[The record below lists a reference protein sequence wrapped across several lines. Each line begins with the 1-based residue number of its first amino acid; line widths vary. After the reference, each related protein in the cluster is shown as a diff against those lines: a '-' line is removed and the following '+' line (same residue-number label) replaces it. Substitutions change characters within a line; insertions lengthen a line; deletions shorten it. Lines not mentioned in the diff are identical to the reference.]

1 MRESNI
7 SDTNTIQFSQ
17 YSSSRKDSSD
27 DSLILEKQVQVVK
40 KNEDIEVN
48 LSSFNNSM
56 LSVNKSINSD
66 NEGNSKIINDKAQI
80 NKNKDLSHK
89 KSQIG
94 NKANDIII
102 EIDKMNQLYLRRDKE
117 KSEQKGYTVYEI
129 SKNLENKKII
139 LCYRRY
145 DNFNKFYEALKI
157 RFPHYIF
164 PQLSPKNTM
173 AKLYDDQI
181 FLEQRRKELE
191 FFINEIDS
199 HDVMGKSEELQKFLN
214 GANFDKQYFNSLL
227 KSFDYPETL
236 KKINENKGIITKGM
250 KGVSDIYN
258 YFVGNKTEKDNQRE
272 NAKKIFEK
280 TENLDKKIEKYNS
293 IYEEIK
299 IIYKSFID
307 EREEKKFMINN
318 LLFMKNEGI
327 YENNSVKNKFNEL
340 VELNQN
346 YNFKKSDK
354 FLQTFEAKIVDSL
367 NFCVL
372 YLNGEQKAIKR
383 YKNFLENYNEIINY
397 QKQEKDSNKIDIEQ
411 NNIKTDIETYENNL
425 LKEIEKI
432 EDKTNKEYEN
442 IIHTLIMSLKDST
455 GEFVELYENS
465 NFVKE

>member
-1 MRESNI
+1 MI
-7 SDTNTIQFSQ
+7 
-17 YSSSRKDSSD
+17 
-27 DSLILEKQVQVVK
+27 
-40 KNEDIEVN
+40 
-48 LSSFNNSM
+48 
-56 LSVNKSINSD
+56 SVNKSINNQEDS
-66 NEGNSKIINDKAQI
+66 NNSKVIDKQNSIASDDDNKI
-80 NKNKDLSHK
+80 KLNNKNKKTTKL
-89 KSQIG
+89 G
-94 NKANDIII
+94 NKINYMMLETDT
-102 EIDKMNQLYLRRDKE
+102 NNNLQLRQDKE
-117 KSEQKGYTVYEI
+117 RSEQKGYTVYEI
-129 SKNLENKKII
+129 SKIIEDKKHI

-145 DNFNKFYEALKI
+145 DNFSKFYEALKI
-157 RFPHYIF
+157 RYPHYII
-164 PQLSPKNTM
+164 PKLSPKKIM
-173 AKLYDDQI
+173 AKVYDDQVFI
-181 FLEQRRKELE
+181 EQRRKELE

-258 YFVGNKTEKDNQRE
+258 YFVGNKTQKDNQRE

-280 TENLDKKIEKYNS
+280 TENLDKKLEKYNS

-318 LLFMKNEGI
+318 LLFMKNEGN

-367 NFCVL
+367 NFCIL

>member
-40 KNEDIEVN
+40 KNEDVEVN

-66 NEGNSKIINDKAQI
+66 NEGNSKIINDKDQI

-191 FFINEIDS
+191 FFINEINS
-199 HDVMGKSEELQKFLN
+199 HEIIGKAEETKKFLN
-214 GANFDKQYFNSLL
+214 DVNFDKQYFDSLL
-227 KSFDYPETL
+227 KRFNYPEISE
-236 KKINENKGIITKGM
+236 KIKENKGIISKGM
-250 KGVSDIYN
+250 EKVSDLYN
-258 YFVGNKTEKDNQRE
+258 YFIGNKSQTDNQRE
-272 NAKKIFEK
+272 ETKKIFEK
-280 TENLDKKIEKYNS
+280 TENLD
-293 IYEEIK
+293 
-299 IIYKSFID
+299 
-307 EREEKKFMINN
+307 
-318 LLFMKNEGI
+318 
-327 YENNSVKNKFNEL
+327 
-340 VELNQN
+340 
-346 YNFKKSDK
+346 
-354 FLQTFEAKIVDSL
+354 
-367 NFCVL
+367 
-372 YLNGEQKAIKR
+372 
-383 YKNFLENYNEIINY
+383 
-397 QKQEKDSNKIDIEQ
+397 
-411 NNIKTDIETYENNL
+411 
-425 LKEIEKI
+425 
-432 EDKTNKEYEN
+432 
-442 IIHTLIMSLKDST
+442 
-455 GEFVELYENS
+455 
-465 NFVKE
+465 

>member
-40 KNEDIEVN
+40 KNEDVEVN

-66 NEGNSKIINDKAQI
+66 NEGNSKIINDKDQI

-102 EIDKMNQLYLRRDKE
+102 EIDKMNKLYLRRDKE

-191 FFINEIDS
+191 FFINEINS
-199 HDVMGKSEELQKFLN
+199 HEIIGKAEETKKFLN
-214 GANFDKQYFNSLL
+214 DVNFDKQYFDSLL
-227 KSFDYPETL
+227 KRFNYPEISE
-236 KKINENKGIITKGM
+236 KIKENKGIISKGM
-250 KGVSDIYN
+250 EKVSDLYN
-258 YFVGNKTEKDNQRE
+258 YFIGNKSQTDNQRE
-272 NAKKIFEK
+272 ETKKIFEK
-280 TENLDKKIEKYNS
+280 TENLD
-293 IYEEIK
+293 
-299 IIYKSFID
+299 
-307 EREEKKFMINN
+307 
-318 LLFMKNEGI
+318 
-327 YENNSVKNKFNEL
+327 
-340 VELNQN
+340 
-346 YNFKKSDK
+346 
-354 FLQTFEAKIVDSL
+354 
-367 NFCVL
+367 
-372 YLNGEQKAIKR
+372 
-383 YKNFLENYNEIINY
+383 
-397 QKQEKDSNKIDIEQ
+397 
-411 NNIKTDIETYENNL
+411 
-425 LKEIEKI
+425 
-432 EDKTNKEYEN
+432 
-442 IIHTLIMSLKDST
+442 
-455 GEFVELYENS
+455 
-465 NFVKE
+465 